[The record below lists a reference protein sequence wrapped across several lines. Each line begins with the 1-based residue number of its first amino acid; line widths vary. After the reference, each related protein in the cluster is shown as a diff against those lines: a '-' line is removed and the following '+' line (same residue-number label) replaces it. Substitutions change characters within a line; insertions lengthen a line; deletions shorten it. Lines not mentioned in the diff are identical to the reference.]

1 MRQDVF
7 CIFVK
12 KGLDRKHLLVR
23 GCTNIYTSTDKI
35 MALSLLF
42 TALLSG
48 GKFMQCNNLLVEIS
62 DHVAHVSI
70 NRPQALNSL
79 DPQTVE
85 QLSYTMCQLENNSV
99 AKVIVLSGCGDK
111 AFVAGGDIALMR
123 TLGPA
128 QARAVALKVG
138 DLFRAIET
146 SPRVVI
152 AAINGYALGGGCELA
167 LACDLRIAADH
178 AELGQPEINLGII
191 PGWGGTQRLPRLIGI
206 SKAKQLMFTGE
217 RVKAMQALKIGLVD
231 QVVPAAQLREHA
243 HQLAVTIASKPQ
255 TAIHMIKEAVYNGQ
269 GMDME
274 RAIRYEAELFG
285 MCFATRDKQEGMDAF
300 FEKRTPQWKDC

>member
-1 MRQDVF
+1 
-7 CIFVK
+7 
-12 KGLDRKHLLVR
+12 
-23 GCTNIYTSTDKI
+23 
-35 MALSLLF
+35 
-42 TALLSG
+42 
-48 GKFMQCNNLLVEIS
+48 MQCNNLIIEIS

-70 NRPQALNSL
+70 NRPKALNSL

-85 QLSYTMCQLENNSV
+85 EMSYTIRQLENNPQ

-111 AFVAGGDIALMR
+111 AFAAGGDVALMR

-128 QARAVALKVG
+128 QARAVALKVA
-138 DLFRAIET
+138 DLFRVIEA

-178 AELGQPEINLGII
+178 AELGQPEINLGIF

-206 SKAKQLMFTGE
+206 SQAKKLMFTGE
-217 RVKAMQALKIGLVD
+217 RVKAAQALALGLVD
-231 QVVPAAQLREHA
+231 EVVPSALLRDHA
-243 HQLAVTIASKPQ
+243 HQVALSIASKPQ
-255 TAIHMIKEAVYNGQ
+255 TAIRMIKEAVNNGMD
-269 GMDME
+269 MDME

-285 MCFATRDKQEGMDAF
+285 MCFATKDKQEGMDAF
-300 FEKRTPQWKDC
+300 FEKRTPRWQDC